1 MPKPKNRETFA
12 GNLIMQIIKLPTQ
25 KGFAKFWSRVEINS
39 AQKLESDPETI
50 WILVKFF
57 ERRDQ

>member
-1 MPKPKNRETFA
+1 
-12 GNLIMQIIKLPTQ
+12 MQIIKLPTQ

-50 WILVKFF
+50 WILVKFLKGEINNHF
-57 ERRDQ
+57 